1 MLQEFLPLLVISVLQ
16 THVLDAHLDGRS
28 LLQAVEK
35 DGRPLSSLWRISQIL
50 RDPSSCR
57 SETSSQERA
66 AFGGRSP
73 PQSERARAVGKSTR
87 AEIPTHGLLGGKDL
101 LCMVCRPLFLL
112 RPSGLIDV
120 FFATSKPHRTKFQ
133 MRPTSISLKSPGR
146 EESIGGVFAVLPL
159 YTFFGPPASAL

>member
-16 THVLDAHLDGRS
+16 TPLIDAHLDGRS

-73 PQSERARAVGKSTR
+73 PQSERAGAVGKSTR

-112 RPSGLIDV
+112 TPARG
-120 FFATSKPHRTKFQ
+120 APHG
-133 MRPTSISLKSPGR
+133 PGR
-146 EESIGGVFAVLPL
+146 QPPFVLAA
-159 YTFFGPPASAL
+159 AS

>member
-1 MLQEFLPLLVISVLQ
+1 MEVRIRLKLLGRAAVLTWTGRLKSIRLLRLLQ
-16 THVLDAHLDGRS
+16 TPVLDAHLDGQS

-101 LCMVCRPLFLL
+101 WCMAVGDCILL
-112 RPSGLIDV
+112 TPARGAPRPS
-120 FFATSKPHRTKFQ
+120 KP
-133 MRPTSISLKSPGR
+133 
-146 EESIGGVFAVLPL
+146 
-159 YTFFGPPASAL
+159 

>member
-1 MLQEFLPLLVISVLQ
+1 MWKATYREMMLPVLGEP
-16 THVLDAHLDGRS
+16 VRWAYLDGRS

-35 DGRPLSSLWRISQIL
+35 DGRPLSSLRRISQSL

-87 AEIPTHGLLGGKDL
+87 AEIPTPGLLGGKDL

-112 RPSGLIDV
+112 
-120 FFATSKPHRTKFQ
+120 T
-133 MRPTSISLKSPGR
+133 
-146 EESIGGVFAVLPL
+146 
-159 YTFFGPPASAL
+159 PARGAPYVRVRNTVRDGAMAC

>member
-1 MLQEFLPLLVISVLQ
+1 MEVRIRLKLLGRAAVLTWTGRLKSIRLLRLLQ
-16 THVLDAHLDGRS
+16 TPVLDAHLDGRS

-57 SETSSQERA
+57 SETSSQERS

-87 AEIPTHGLLGGKDL
+87 AEIPTPGLLGGKDL

-112 RPSGLIDV
+112 TPARGAPRPCTGQPSFVL
-120 FFATSKPHRTKFQ
+120 
-133 MRPTSISLKSPGR
+133 
-146 EESIGGVFAVLPL
+146 AVLCGRRPHKRRPQ
-159 YTFFGPPASAL
+159 GAI

>member
-1 MLQEFLPLLVISVLQ
+1 MEVRIRLKLLGRAAVLTWTGRLKSIRLLRLLQ
-16 THVLDAHLDGRS
+16 TPVLDAHLDGRS

-101 LCMVCRPLFLL
+101 LCMAVAPLFLL
-112 RPSGLIDV
+112 TPARGAPYGTRGLSQR
-120 FFATSKPHRTKFQ
+120 A
-133 MRPTSISLKSPGR
+133 
-146 EESIGGVFAVLPL
+146 
-159 YTFFGPPASAL
+159 